1 LFLIFKREFLKLC
14 YYLQEKGLL
23 IEFYREFHE
32 NRKQDPTGF
41 QTLKRIL
48 NEQDMEVFKEKWEAF
63 VLKLTFP

>member
-1 LFLIFKREFLKLC
+1 
-14 YYLQEKGLL
+14 LL
-23 IEFYREFHE
+23 IEFYQEFYE

-48 NEQDMEVFKEKWEAF
+48 NEQNMEAFKEKWEAF

>member
-1 LFLIFKREFLKLC
+1 MFLIFKREFLKLC

-23 IEFYREFHE
+23 IEFYREFYE
-32 NRKQDPTGF
+32 KRKQDPTGF

-48 NEQDMEVFKEKWEAF
+48 NEQNMEAFKEKWQAF